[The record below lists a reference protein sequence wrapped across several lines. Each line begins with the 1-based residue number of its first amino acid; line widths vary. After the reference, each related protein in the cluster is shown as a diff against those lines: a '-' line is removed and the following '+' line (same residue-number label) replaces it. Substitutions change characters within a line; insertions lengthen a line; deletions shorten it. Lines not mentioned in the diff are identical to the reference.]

1 MLQYTLRVV
10 LFARSNVRPRAFPF
24 DPIERYAS
32 VAEQGHGGGL
42 FGHALIPR
50 GFLAHSLSLTSFRTM
65 TLDQSDPSMSPTSSM
80 SRTTMAP
87 ERFALVKMV
96 PVRLHCP
103 MLALVRSAPVK
114 SASVRAEDV
123 TPARLLLVKL
133 ARLREPLV

>member
-1 MLQYTLRVV
+1 M
-10 LFARSNVRPRAFPF
+10 FAP
-24 DPIERYAS
+24 
-32 VAEQGHGGGL
+32 L
-42 FGHALIPR
+42 
-50 GFLAHSLSLTSFRTM
+50 
-65 TLDQSDPSMSPTSSM
+65 
-80 SRTTMAP
+80 TMAP

-114 SASVRAEDV
+114 FASLRSAPNNV